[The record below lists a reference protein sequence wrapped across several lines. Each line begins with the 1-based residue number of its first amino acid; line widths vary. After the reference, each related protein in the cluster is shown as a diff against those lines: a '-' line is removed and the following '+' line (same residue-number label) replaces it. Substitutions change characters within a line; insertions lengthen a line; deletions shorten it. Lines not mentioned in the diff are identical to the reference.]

1 MGVTKM
7 DKETIEVLV
16 RPAPHDDNARVI
28 SFPYP
33 ERVAVSEWR
42 GFDIPIAGG
51 EVTSPVGRN
60 EGGQSHSPALQRGAG
75 GTVDWAAG
83 RDPLLAAA
91 EKSLIEFLG
100 GRDYE
105 VRF

>member
-1 MGVTKM
+1 M

-33 ERVAVSEWR
+33 ERVAVSEWL
-42 GFDIPIAGG
+42 GFDIPIDGE
-51 EVTSPVGRN
+51 EVTFVVGRN
-60 EGGQSHSPALQRGAG
+60 EEGKYHYPDFQSGHWVTL
-75 GTVDWAAG
+75 DWDADLAQA
-83 RDPLLAAA
+83 LAAS
-91 EKSLIEFLG
+91 EKSLIEFLK

-105 VRF
+105 VQL